1 MDGSCP
7 TIMNRPRRIYL
18 APHGWNRNQQGEQGG
33 DKISCE
39 NMKFSVIKRIASL
52 SEAYGNH
59 GITGNTGYERHLSRK
74 ERYETK
80 EKEKLV
86 ERRLVDRRMWTRL
99 QDSICGQHHRFRLLH
114 INHISEAIPVIAP
127 INAMAVVIHQRLSSF
142 LRIAS
147 SLALSAKYVLSGG
160 SGTISRI
167 LSVSG

>member
-1 MDGSCP
+1 MG
-7 TIMNRPRRIYL
+7 TL
-18 APHGWNRNQQGEQGG
+18 
-33 DKISCE
+33 K
-39 NMKFSVIKRIASL
+39 V
-52 SEAYGNH
+52 YGNH
-59 GITGNTGYERHLSRK
+59 GITGNTGDKQHYVRK

-80 EKEKLV
+80 EKGE
-86 ERRLVDRRMWTRL
+86 LVDRRMWTRL

-114 INHISEAIPVIAP
+114 INHISEAIHVIAP